1 MFLGHYGVA
10 FALKRAEPKV
20 SLGTLFLAVQLV
32 DLLWGI
38 CLLLGWEEVRI
49 APGAVA
55 ATPLEF
61 VSYPITHSLLAGVL
75 WAIAAAAVYYSWPTT
90 DTARHWPA
98 SLVVGAAVL
107 SHWFLDLVAHV
118 RDLPL
123 TTDDSVKLGFGLWR
137 SLAATVVVELLVFLG
152 GLALYLTLRSRRY
165 VVPTGRVLVVAVVL
179 LVSYLA
185 VTFGAVPGSVRQ
197 IAIGDIVSLLV
208 FTALGAWANTRVAA
222 AEPSARQHAHAH
234 AG

>member
-49 APGAVA
+49 APGATA

-75 WAIAAAAVYYSWPTT
+75 WAVAAAAVYYSWPTT
-90 DTARHWPA
+90 DTARHWRA
-98 SLVVGAAVL
+98 SLIVGAAVL
-107 SHWFLDLVAHV
+107 SHWFLDLVVHLP
-118 RDLPL
+118 DLPL
-123 TTDDSVKLGFGLWR
+123 TTDDSAKLGLGLWR
-137 SLAATVVVELLVFLG
+137 SLAATLVVELVVFLG

-165 VVPTGRVLVVAVVL
+165 VVPRGHALLVAAVL
-179 LVSYLA
+179 LAAYLA
-185 VTFGAVPGSVRQ
+185 GTLGPVPGSVRQ
-197 IAIGDIVSLLV
+197 LAVGDIVFLLV
-208 FTALGAWANTRVAA
+208 FTALGAWANTRFVA
-222 AEPSARQHAHAH
+222 AEPNPRHHAHAH